1 MTLYMAMHIG
11 LGMETAMA
19 MPSSMLYDMLATW
32 QIMECGYN
40 RVPTSEKDIEDDF
53 IKTMS
58 WR

>member
-1 MTLYMAMHIG
+1 MAMHIG
-11 LGMETAMA
+11 LSMETAMA